1 MLCCRFITPP
11 GLVVF
16 SVVGPGTGS
25 LRAGDCAAML
35 TGPSATRRTL
45 NAYLPSTLDAMSA
58 PGIADRTG
66 IRKSCKSLE
75 VVVNVL
81 NDYCEAA
88 NALVAIQKKLAKAV
102 REAASAKSINDIA
115 CKFSYCRCISEFAGN
130 PHPISKCPDL
140 QCSCAGGSIRGR

>member
-1 MLCCRFITPP
+1 
-11 GLVVF
+11 
-16 SVVGPGTGS
+16 
-25 LRAGDCAAML
+25 ML

-66 IRKSCKSLE
+66 IHKSCKSLE

-115 CKFSYCRCISEFAGN
+115 SNALTSSAAVLEAVSEVDSKFAKVTDKECDGISAEG
-130 PHPISKCPDL
+130 
-140 QCSCAGGSIRGR
+140 CSSERGKDPR